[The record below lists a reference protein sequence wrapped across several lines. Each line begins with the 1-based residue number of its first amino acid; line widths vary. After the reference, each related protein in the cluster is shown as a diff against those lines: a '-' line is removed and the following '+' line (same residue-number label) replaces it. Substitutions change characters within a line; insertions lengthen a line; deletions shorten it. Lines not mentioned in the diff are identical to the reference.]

1 MMFNTA
7 AVTIEKTVWR
17 IIILFICARTTFGD
31 SYFRIHFQSF
41 GNTRNLMRTPS
52 DNITCCRTQC
62 LLPCSGYLTVSLSG
76 AFGEITRDCFRI
88 GTSSTISFGDR
99 VGNANN
105 PVVFRFQAP
114 DLSKNIS
121 LSIKIRSDH
130 DSNFTIYRHKFS
142 FMLLVLGNIR
152 SPTSFSSRD
161 ASTNSSL
168 NFSVDFVNC
177 KGNKSLHLFCNDK
190 GERVCEK
197 NYYGEHCR
205 EHCIV
210 TTITRGHCNQL
221 GKLVCENGWTGSDC
235 SISPSTKENPPPRNS
250 QTIPSRKATIST
262 DISTTTSN
270 IIYSLSPSL
279 SVSSSTRTPA
289 SITEEKADSS
299 TFGIRTDVFSGF
311 TQTKNYISKFVTSAT
326 KIVQREL
333 TSNSI
338 DTTRTSTSSRPP
350 SSTSS
355 SGDISPEMLHSR
367 ATGNNSLITLSSLP
381 RTIFFPTESI
391 TSATKIAKEL
401 TTNRVSSPI
410 RQMRTFTSNLK
421 SSPSRPMRKST
432 SNLKSSPSRP
442 MRKSTSNLKSSPS
455 RPMRKSTSNLKSATG
470 NTQDVSAEQMFS
482 TTAGSRLILSTVNNE
497 ATEHVKI
504 TPTLHSTTRESTQQ
518 SSMLTQTST
527 EIDKTTPILGCSCS
541 KIRIELTYRNLTHT
555 PFPVLHLLLNI
566 QNFLR
571 DTICSETNVIDVDE
585 CLDKSA
591 DNRTLYIQAKCGDRC
606 VTDHEI
612 YSQLNSLTD
621 ENFKHRF
628 PILQRTTPRSP
639 SAKDEDSNWFSVHWQ
654 WMLGASLCLFVIILG
669 CIIIMHH
676 RQRKSEIQGRDSSEE
691 DIREMSTFDPYLNP
705 IYSLND

>member
-221 GKLVCENGWTGSDC
+221 GKLVCENG
-235 SISPSTKENPPPRNS
+235 
-250 QTIPSRKATIST
+250 
-262 DISTTTSN
+262 
-270 IIYSLSPSL
+270 
-279 SVSSSTRTPA
+279 
-289 SITEEKADSS
+289 
-299 TFGIRTDVFSGF
+299 
-311 TQTKNYISKFVTSAT
+311 
-326 KIVQREL
+326 
-333 TSNSI
+333 
-338 DTTRTSTSSRPP
+338 
-350 SSTSS
+350 
-355 SGDISPEMLHSR
+355 
-367 ATGNNSLITLSSLP
+367 
-381 RTIFFPTESI
+381 
-391 TSATKIAKEL
+391 
-401 TTNRVSSPI
+401 
-410 RQMRTFTSNLK
+410 
-421 SSPSRPMRKST
+421 
-432 SNLKSSPSRP
+432 
-442 MRKSTSNLKSSPS
+442 
-455 RPMRKSTSNLKSATG
+455 
-470 NTQDVSAEQMFS
+470 
-482 TTAGSRLILSTVNNE
+482 
-497 ATEHVKI
+497 
-504 TPTLHSTTRESTQQ
+504 
-518 SSMLTQTST
+518 
-527 EIDKTTPILGCSCS
+527 S